1 MPVKTVTLSEDAYA
15 ALAAL
20 KREGESFSEVVR
32 RLARTGRSLLEFAG
46 AWKDFP
52 SEKMDRYLAFL
63 EAGDRESRAK
73 LARELRRGRKCIQW
87 RAWKPH
93 SSLISSVTEPPPY
106 NSPCRWKPRGSG
118 RTVPLP

>member
-1 MPVKTVTLSEDAYA
+1 MCVDINTHMPVKTVTLSEDAYA

-63 EAGDRESRAK
+63 EAGDRQSRAK
-73 LARELRRGRKCIQW
+73 LARELRRGRK
-87 RAWKPH
+87 
-93 SSLISSVTEPPPY
+93 
-106 NSPCRWKPRGSG
+106 
-118 RTVPLP
+118 